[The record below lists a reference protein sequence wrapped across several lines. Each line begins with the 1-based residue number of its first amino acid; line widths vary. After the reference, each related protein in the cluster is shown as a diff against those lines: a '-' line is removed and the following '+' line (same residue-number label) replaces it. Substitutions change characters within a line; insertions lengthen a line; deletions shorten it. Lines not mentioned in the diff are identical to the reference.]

1 MFRMIRSTL
10 TYLLTYLQVQAQNME
25 PIDHLHKSRESILV
39 LRSVFMAD
47 IILAYMETWKRAEKM
62 YHIWTCV

>member
-1 MFRMIRSTL
+1 MIRSTL

-47 IILAYMETWKRAEKM
+47 IILAYMET
-62 YHIWTCV
+62 